1 MNAGHKSAVALGLA
15 ASALDLLVGV
25 LTLAFTINFSS
36 SAFIAAAF
44 YDSLPMLMA
53 GVGILTGLAVL
64 GGGRGNPLGS
74 VVIIVTGLIPIA
86 VLYDATRTIIVYGG
100 EYIPFP
106 LSLIYLVLIV
116 VPMLMAVVCGIV
128 LSKTR

>member
-1 MNAGHKSAVALGLA
+1 
-15 ASALDLLVGV
+15 
-25 LTLAFTINFSS
+25 
-36 SAFIAAAF
+36 
-44 YDSLPMLMA
+44 MLMA

-116 VPMLMAVVCGIV
+116 APMLMAVVCGIV